1 MKTKIVDFFK
11 KIHTICKPY
20 EKNLIFP
27 LLKIIGIII
36 ICALVVRLMNGN
48 ETLSDYAAKN
58 PDIAY
63 GIETDIDK

>member
-1 MKTKIVDFFK
+1 MKSKIIGFFQ

-27 LLKIIGIII
+27 ILKIIGIII
-36 ICALVVRLMNGN
+36 LCAFIAHLMSGN

-63 GIETDIDK
+63 GVETEIDK